1 MSFTKETVRDAV
13 QSLGELLIIKNEAY
27 GDSAKKASDILRVLY
42 PDGVTPDQYSDML
55 LVVRVL
61 DKLSRVAHR
70 KDALGENP
78 WQDIAGYGMLGVL
91 LGQREMRCNPVAP
104 ESHFRVPGRMPE
116 QKRVVPWEPLESL
129 DPQPP
134 PDLYRRV
141 LDQQPIPNQWH
152 IPDVSTCCDELANG
166 SIVPCASPP
175 KSCPLHD
182 KAFSLGYNHES
193 E

>member
-13 QSLGELLIIKNEAY
+13 QILGELLIIKNEAY

-42 PDGVTPDQYSDML
+42 PDGVKPDQYSDML

-129 DPQPP
+129 DQQPTT
-134 PDLYRRV
+134 DLYRRV
-141 LDQQPIPNQWH
+141 LDQQP